1 MRKATRG
8 DAHGTYERRG
18 GESPT
23 PFCFRQTSKVI
34 KDRQSVEAA
43 VDVPKVGWLT
53 LFVVDSEGQYALRAF
68 PEGGEAP
75 SSIPLTNGEMPTA
88 EHEPD

>member
-1 MRKATRG
+1 MARMN
-8 DAHGTYERRG
+8 DAAVRAQLRSASGR
-18 GESPT
+18 
-23 PFCFRQTSKVI
+23 TSKVI

-68 PEGGEAP
+68 PEGREAP
-75 SSIPLTNGEMPTA
+75 SSIPLTNGEMRTA

>member
-1 MRKATRG
+1 MARMN
-8 DAHGTYERRG
+8 DAAVRAQLRSASGR
-18 GESPT
+18 
-23 PFCFRQTSKVI
+23 TSKVI

>member
-1 MRKATRG
+1 MARMN
-8 DAHGTYERRG
+8 DAAVRAQLRSASGR
-18 GESPT
+18 
-23 PFCFRQTSKVI
+23 TSKVI

-68 PEGGEAP
+68 PEGREAP
-75 SSIPLTNGEMPTA
+75 SSIPLTTGEMPTA